1 MTTLNEYAALSAY
14 IYNDQRGG
22 GGESSIN
29 ILGLPANWKKLAEL
43 GFTGDTLNT
52 NPFSATAGAYLNQS
66 TGEIVIAYKGTDF
79 LTGREGR
86 SWNTV
91 LDLVSDV
98 GLGTAVRQLNVP
110 AQLYAA
116 SYYAAV
122 KDWAATNGYDDNRIS
137 FTGHSLG
144 GGLASNMAVWF
155 NKPATTFA
163 EGPFELSACN
173 RIDMAIAIATL
184 TAQAAVSG
192 SAAVLDAINP
202 LRELMLSIP
211 AVFNGDAGNVF
222 NTREA
227 AVTNYYNQGE
237 FLGYLR
243 AIMPTVVGTDIAI
256 DIGNQPLLSLGDSVA
271 LHSMNLHAAFLYD
284 DRLRELAKTMPELVP
299 ALINTDLFAAD
310 PNSKTRD
317 LITTLVNDQLRQGFD
332 ADSALKRFTTD
343 IDKLKGTEGIA
354 TTAAWRKALIAVAM
368 DYHYN
373 ADPATSHTLFTAVS
387 GAIHFNL
394 DDISTT
400 NLKSLPLLRAAASAM
415 GGVGDSN
422 VGTQITNASAWHVQT
437 GGGAMNWQESTVAN
451 DVAVGGAGADVL
463 RSGEGEDLLIG
474 GGDSDTLDG
483 GQGNDVLYGGAGTD
497 TYNFTSSFGKDIVTD
512 SDNAGSIKI
521 DGATLSGGKAA
532 GQRNVWVGK
541 DSAGNFEGYA
551 VYDDRSSATG
561 KKLVITRADGTDN
574 TITINNFDLSK
585 AQGSEGYLGIKLDST
600 QRVALVQGDGFEVG
614 ASSANVWADPDYDAS
629 NLQGQSSDVLEGN
642 GGGFHIYL
650 AQGAHAGDTVTL
662 ALDGELAG
670 EFQVRI
676 DGHLVAANGAVITL
690 VEGQTV
696 VSFSLVS
703 DGAIDADKAGAISAS
718 FVGVDPA
725 NSQTV
730 AANSWA
736 LNLQDAGEPDNTFN
750 GDILVKTETYG
761 SATPMRRTIPWGT
774 LTTDDNPAIPSVVVL
789 EKDQLYYI
797 VDGNGNLVAGTDQPT
812 YKNIYDQDGH
822 VIGVEEILSDDATV
836 TDNTLFGS
844 AGKDTIN
851 GLSGNDLLSGKAGND
866 SIDGGTGDDMIG
878 GGAGADHIL
887 GGDGDDYISS
897 SAGIQGGKSRF
908 SQVFWQKYA
917 SSPRG
922 MCVTSYRNNSA
933 LMRTRSHGVWPGKRA
948 PSQSRTAMTLRAC
961 APSPQSKNPA

>member
-29 ILGLPANWKKLAEL
+29 ILGLPADWKKLTEL

-66 TGEIVIAYKGTDF
+66 SGEIVIAYKGTDF

-86 SWNTV
+86 SWNTAA
-91 LDLVSDV
+91 DLIADV

-122 KDWAATNGYDDNRIS
+122 KDWAATNGYDDNKIS

-173 RIDMAIAIATL
+173 RIDMALAIATL

-243 AIMPTVVGTDIAI
+243 AVMPTVVGTDIAI

-284 DRLRELAKTMPELVP
+284 DRLRELAKSMPELLP
-299 ALINTDLFAAD
+299 ALIDTKLFAAD

-317 LITTLVNDQLRQGFD
+317 LITTLVNDQLRQGFA

-343 IDKLKGTEGIA
+343 IDKLKGTEGTA
-354 TTAAWRKALIAVAM
+354 NTAAWRKALIAVAM

-373 ADPATSHTLFTAVS
+373 ADAATSKTLFTAES

-415 GGVGDSN
+415 GGGDDSN
-422 VGTQITNASAWHVQT
+422 AGTQITNAAAWHVQT
-437 GGGAMNWQESTVAN
+437 GGGAMNWQESTAAN
-451 DVAVGGAGADVL
+451 DVAVGGAGANVL
-463 RSGEGEDLLIG
+463 RAGEGEDFLVG
-474 GGDSDTLDG
+474 GSDSDTLDG
-483 GQGNDVLYGGAGTD
+483 GQGNDVLYGAAGTD
-497 TYNFTSSFGKDIVTD
+497 TYEFKDSFGKDTVLD
-512 SDNAGSIKI
+512 SDGQGTLTI

-561 KKLVITRADGTDN
+561 KKLVITRADGSAN
-574 TITINNFDLSK
+574 SITINNFDLT
-585 AQGSEGYLGIKLDST
+585 AATAEGGAGYLGIKLDPT
-600 QRVALVQGDGFEVG
+600 QRIALVQGDGTSVG
-614 ASSANVWADPDYDAS
+614 ASTANVWSDRNFNS
-629 NLQGQSSDVLEGN
+629 GNLDSQSTSVQEGN
-642 GGGFHIYL
+642 GAGFHIYL
-650 AQGAHAGDTVTL
+650 AQGAHVGDTITL
-662 ALDGELAG
+662 AL
-670 EFQVRI
+670 
-676 DGHLVAANGAVITL
+676 
-690 VEGQTV
+690 
-696 VSFSLVS
+696 
-703 DGAIDADKAGAISAS
+703 
-718 FVGVDPA
+718 
-725 NSQTV
+725 
-730 AANSWA
+730 
-736 LNLQDAGEPDNTFN
+736 
-750 GDILVKTETYG
+750 
-761 SATPMRRTIPWGT
+761 T
-774 LTTDDNPAIPSVVVL
+774 LT
-789 EKDQLYYI
+789 
-797 VDGNGNLVAGTDQPT
+797 
-812 YKNIYDQDGH
+812 
-822 VIGVEEILSDDATV
+822 
-836 TDNTLFGS
+836 
-844 AGKDTIN
+844 
-851 GLSGNDLLSGKAGND
+851 GNDLLSGKAGND
-866 SIDGGTGDDMIG
+866 TLDGGEGVDILSDDALC
-878 GGAGADHIL
+878 GGAGSDRTHSGAGSDLL
-887 GGDGDDYISS
+887 GKITINSIAACVYSTWAGGIFAYESQGHSS
-897 SAGIQGGKSRF
+897 VTLAGGRTHRVSVRSR
-908 SQVFWQKYA
+908 
-917 SSPRG
+917 
-922 MCVTSYRNNSA
+922 
-933 LMRTRSHGVWPGKRA
+933 
-948 PSQSRTAMTLRAC
+948 LRAC
-961 APSPQSKNPA
+961 GRGACGVPAHWHQHRGLHAPAAATENWLRRPGTATRHVCGS